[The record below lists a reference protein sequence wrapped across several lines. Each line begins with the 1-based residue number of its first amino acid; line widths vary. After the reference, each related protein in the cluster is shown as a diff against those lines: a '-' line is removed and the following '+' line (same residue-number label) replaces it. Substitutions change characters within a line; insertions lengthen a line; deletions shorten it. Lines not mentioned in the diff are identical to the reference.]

1 MAAQHD
7 ILDRQESLRAPVL
20 FSVGFH
26 GAVVGAL
33 IIYALLPISQV
44 VQWGDPN
51 SLGGG
56 SVTIEAVSKIPIP
69 ARSGRVNPVANDTE
83 SRVPSPPP
91 QVKPQARDT
100 AEDEAEAIP
109 IDAKKPAKRAPRRA
123 RRVSPSR
130 ASVPKENQ
138 LYSSSGAAAT
148 TPMFGSTSAGGGG
161 VGVGGG
167 NPFGNRFGAYV
178 GILRQK
184 VAQAWNTGQ
193 VDPRLQT
200 APTIIVTFDILR
212 NGQAENVRF
221 LQRSGNSTLDFSCQ
235 RAVLDASPFPPL
247 PAGFERNSA
256 RIEFWFQLKR

>member
-1 MAAQHD
+1 MKARHD
-7 ILDRQESLRAPVL
+7 ILDRHDSLRGPFL
-20 FSVGFH
+20 FSAGFH
-26 GAVVGAL
+26 GAVFASLV
-33 IIYALLPISQV
+33 IWALLPISQV

-56 SVTIEAVSKIPIP
+56 ATTITPVSKIPIP
-69 ARSGRVNPVANDTE
+69 ARSGRINPVANDTE
-83 SRVPSPPP
+83 SRVPAPPP
-91 QVKPQARDT
+91 EAKPQARDT

-109 IDAKKPAKRAPRRA
+109 IEAKKPARTAPQRRTRA
-123 RRVSPSR
+123 VPSR

-161 VGVGGG
+161 VGVGAG

-178 GILRQK
+178 ALLRQK

-193 VDPRLQT
+193 IDPRMQS
-200 APTIIVTFDILR
+200 APTVIVTFDIRR
-212 NGQAENVRF
+212 NGTADNVRF

-235 RAVLDASPFPPL
+235 RAVMDASPFPPL
-247 PAGFERNSA
+247 PAAFERDTA